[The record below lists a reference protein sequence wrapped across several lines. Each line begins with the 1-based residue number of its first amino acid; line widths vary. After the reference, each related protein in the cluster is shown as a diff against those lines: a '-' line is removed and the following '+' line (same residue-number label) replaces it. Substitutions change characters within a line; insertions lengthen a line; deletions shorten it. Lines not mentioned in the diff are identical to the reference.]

1 MTFQRLVF
9 NVKRVLSTGE
19 FLPIIWSKC
28 LYKHTNEITKTNAI
42 KNNFSGKAPSANNT
56 TESFVNL
63 NENITKVLKALKE
76 KEKKAGDIYRER
88 AYHTAIKSISI
99 YPKRI
104 TSGEE
109 ARKLKGVGYSIS
121 AKIDEIL
128 KTGTCSQL
136 WENDNDERNL
146 INLFTKLPRIG

>member
-28 LYKHTNEITKTNAI
+28 FYRHTNEITRTIAI
-42 KNNFSGKAPSANNT
+42 KNNFSGKAPSANNNT

-63 NENITKVLKALKE
+63 NENITKVLKEK

-128 KTGTCSQL
+128 NTGTCSQL
-136 WENDNDERNL
+136 WENDNYERNL
-146 INLFTKLPRIG
+146 INLFTKLPKIG